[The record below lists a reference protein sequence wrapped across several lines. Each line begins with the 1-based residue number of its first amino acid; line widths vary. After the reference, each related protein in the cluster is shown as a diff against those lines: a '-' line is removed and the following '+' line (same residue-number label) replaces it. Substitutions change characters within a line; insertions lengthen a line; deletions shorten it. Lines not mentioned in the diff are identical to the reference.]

1 MRSRRHTSKVI
12 LAVASV
18 FLFLLVSCGIPT
30 YIVPRVSFSNIQSG
44 DNADSFTVSYNC
56 SDSLGESGRVGL
68 LLLYHI
74 EETTPSSSSAITS
87 KFKNQFVPSEYN
99 GANVDVT
106 EGEPVLTSGDIN
118 VYAFRK
124 NGSVVTDPEY
134 TAALINS
141 DDFSTSVKLQYDSGT
156 IRLLLD
162 DADAGTLSLDP
173 STAVDRYIAVY
184 AAVSVKSNSYTNHYW
199 SDLKFVGY
207 IKVQVDATL
216 KVDTRR

>member
-1 MRSRRHTSKVI
+1 MRSRRHTSKII

-30 YIVPRVSFSNIQSG
+30 YIVPKVSFSNVKSG
-44 DNADSFTVSYNC
+44 DNAESFTVAYNC
-56 SDSLGESGRVGL
+56 SDSLGDSGRVGL

-74 EETTPSSSSAITS
+74 EQTTPTSRSAITS
-87 KFKNQFVPSEYN
+87 KFKSQFVPSEYN

-106 EGEPVLTSGDIN
+106 EGEPVLNANDIN

-124 NGSVVTDPEY
+124 NGSVITDPDY
-134 TAALINS
+134 TTLLSNS
-141 DDFSTSVKLQYDSGT
+141 DDFSSDVALAYQDGAISLSIGGMP
-156 IRLLLD
+156 IS
-162 DADAGTLSLDP
+162 TLSLDP
-173 STAVDRYIAVY
+173 ATEVGDSQYIGIY

-207 IKVQVDATL
+207 IRVVEE
-216 KVDTRR
+216 

>member
-1 MRSRRHTSKVI
+1 MRSRRHTSKII

-30 YIVPRVSFSNIQSG
+30 YIVPKISFSNVKSG
-44 DNADSFTVSYNC
+44 DNAESFTVAYNC
-56 SDSLGESGRVGL
+56 SDSLGDSGRVGL

-74 EETTPSSSSAITS
+74 EQTTPTSRSAITS
-87 KFKNQFVPSEYN
+87 KFKSQFVPSEYN

-106 EGEPVLTSGDIN
+106 EGEPVLNANDIN

-124 NGSVVTDPEY
+124 NGSVITDPDY
-134 TAALINS
+134 TMLLSNS
-141 DDFSTSVKLQYDSGT
+141 DDFSRDVALAYQDGAISLSIGGMP
-156 IRLLLD
+156 IS
-162 DADAGTLSLDP
+162 TLSLDP
-173 STAVDRYIAVY
+173 ATEVGDSQYIGIY

-207 IKVQVDATL
+207 IRVVEAE
-216 KVDTRR
+216 

>member
-1 MRSRRHTSKVI
+1 MRSRRHTSKII

-30 YIVPRVSFSNIQSG
+30 YIVPKISFSNVKSG
-44 DNADSFTVSYNC
+44 DNAESFTVAYNC
-56 SDSLGESGRVGL
+56 SDSLGDSGRVGL

-74 EETTPSSSSAITS
+74 EQTTPTSRSAITS
-87 KFKNQFVPSEYN
+87 KFKSQFVPSEYN

-106 EGEPVLTSGDIN
+106 EGEPVLDANDIN

-124 NGSVVTDPEY
+124 NGSVITDPDY
-134 TAALINS
+134 TTLLSNS
-141 DDFSTSVKLQYDSGT
+141 DDFSRDVALAYQDGAISLSIGGMP
-156 IRLLLD
+156 IS
-162 DADAGTLSLDP
+162 TLSLDP
-173 STAVDRYIAVY
+173 ATEVGDSQYIGIY

-207 IKVQVDATL
+207 IRVVEE
-216 KVDTRR
+216 

>member
-1 MRSRRHTSKVI
+1 MRSRRHTSKII

-30 YIVPRVSFSNIQSG
+30 YIVPKVSFSNVKSG
-44 DNADSFTVSYNC
+44 DNAESFTVAYNC
-56 SDSLGESGRVGL
+56 SDSLGDSGRVGL

-74 EETTPSSSSAITS
+74 EQTTPTSRSAITS
-87 KFKNQFVPSEYN
+87 KFKSQFVPSEYN

-106 EGEPVLTSGDIN
+106 EGEPVLNANDIN

-124 NGSVVTDPEY
+124 NGSVITDPDY
-134 TAALINS
+134 TTLLSNS
-141 DDFSTSVKLQYDSGT
+141 DDFSRDVALAYQDGAISLSIGGMP
-156 IRLLLD
+156 IS
-162 DADAGTLSLDP
+162 TLSLDP
-173 STAVDRYIAVY
+173 ATEVGDSQYIGIY

-207 IKVQVDATL
+207 IRVVEAE
-216 KVDTRR
+216 

>member
-1 MRSRRHTSKVI
+1 MRSRRHTSKII

-30 YIVPRVSFSNIQSG
+30 YIVPKVSFANVKSG
-44 DNADSFTVSYNC
+44 DNAESFTVAYNC
-56 SDSLGESGRVGL
+56 SDSLGDSGRVGL

-74 EETTPSSSSAITS
+74 EETTPTSRSAITS
-87 KFKNQFVPSEYN
+87 KFKSQFVPSEYN

-106 EGEPVLTSGDIN
+106 EGEPVLNANDIN

-124 NGSVVTDPEY
+124 NGSIVTDPEY
-134 TAALINS
+134 TCLLPNS
-141 DDFSTSVKLQYDSGT
+141 DDFSKSIKLNYDSGSGS
-156 IRLLLD
+156 ISLLVD
-162 DADAGTLSLDP
+162 DVDYGKLSLEPEADV
-173 STAVDRYIAVY
+173 SEGQYIGIY

-207 IKVQVDATL
+207 IRVVEE
-216 KVDTRR
+216 

>member
-1 MRSRRHTSKVI
+1 MRSRRHTSKII

-30 YIVPRVSFSNIQSG
+30 YIVPKVSFSNVKSG
-44 DNADSFTVSYNC
+44 DNAESFTVAYNC
-56 SDSLGESGRVGL
+56 SDSLGDSGRVGL

-74 EETTPSSSSAITS
+74 EQTTPTSRSAITS
-87 KFKNQFVPSEYN
+87 KFKSQFVPSEYN

-106 EGEPVLTSGDIN
+106 EGEPVLNANDIN

-124 NGSVVTDPEY
+124 NGSVITDPDY
-134 TAALINS
+134 TTLLSNS
-141 DDFSTSVKLQYDSGT
+141 DDFSRDVALAYQDGAISLSIGGMP
-156 IRLLLD
+156 IS
-162 DADAGTLSLDP
+162 TLSLDP
-173 STAVDRYIAVY
+173 ATEVGDSQYIGIY

-207 IKVQVDATL
+207 IRVVEE
-216 KVDTRR
+216 